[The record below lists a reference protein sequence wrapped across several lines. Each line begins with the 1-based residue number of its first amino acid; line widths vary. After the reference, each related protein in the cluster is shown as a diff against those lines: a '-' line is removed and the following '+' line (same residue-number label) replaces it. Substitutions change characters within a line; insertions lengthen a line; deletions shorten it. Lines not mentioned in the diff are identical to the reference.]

1 MKQNTKKPMF
11 YFRLDADLAEKL
23 DKRIRRLGYTSRTE
37 FFTAAAYAVLYGF
50 KAKEEDADGGTNL
63 PESVKE
69 WLAEQI
75 PNQSEEEI
83 SRGLMQLIAENLT
96 AAIAMKGVE
105 SAYENTWKD
114 IREMYHE
121 QTGIW
126 VTESDLKEAYTAFSA
141 VHKAQLT
148 RYREEQ
154 LGEKL

>member
-1 MKQNTKKPMF
+1 MF
-11 YFRLDADLAEKL
+11 YFRLEADLAEKL
-23 DKRIRRLGYTSRTE
+23 DKRIRRIGYASRTE

-50 KAKEEDADGGTNL
+50 KAEEEEEEGTNL
-63 PESVKE
+63 PESVNE

-75 PNQSEEEI
+75 PKQSEEEI
-83 SRGLMQLIAENLT
+83 FRGLMQLIAENLT

-105 SAYENTWKD
+105 AAYENTWKD
-114 IREMYHE
+114 IRDMYHE

-141 VHKAQLT
+141 VHRAQLT